1 MFLSSAQ
8 DACSK
13 QMDALQSHV
22 QEFVTAL
29 RPELQKKSYMWLTHV
44 TDIEP
49 LSMTKNIMHALRWGK
64 RDVSHGL
71 LFTKPSLRG
80 LSLLL
85 WSGASAESREKWC
98 KSMGMFMQLGGVTT
112 CQWLA
117 TSLLL
122 LHTVQTLHCSGK
134 QEC

>member
-1 MFLSSAQ
+1 MAVQ
-8 DACSK
+8 DGCSK

-22 QEFVTAL
+22 QDFVTAL

-71 LFTKPSLRG
+71 LFTKPSLQN
-80 LSLLL
+80 STLLL
-85 WSGASAESREKWC
+85 WSGASAETREKWC
-98 KSMGMFMQLGGVTT
+98 KAMGMFMQLGGVRA
-112 CQWLA
+112 CQPLA
-117 TSLLL
+117 NGLPRLAMSESS
-122 LHTVQTLHCSGK
+122 CSCIYIYIEK
-134 QEC
+134 